1 MNADRW
7 NRFVKVSRDEIL
19 VAIEAVTQTSGLLL
33 EQTDDPSLQ
42 VPEQVRRDLETVYD
56 SSRELYRFIREVLES
71 PERYTDDAADTESG
85 DSLRTLRHDL
95 RNRLNVI
102 HGPCQFML
110 MEELPQE
117 SRGQREFQQTFLS
130 DVTSIR
136 DYANQAVNRLN
147 ELSGMEGELGDVRNQ
162 ESLRDEVSQTQS
174 ELKLKEPVRI
184 RDKPVEP
191 ARILVVDDNELNR
204 KMLARFMEHM
214 GHLSEFASDGH
225 EALEKI
231 QSTDFDLVLLD
242 ILMPR
247 MNGIEVLHE
256 LNNQGL
262 LRHLPVLVLSG
273 LDSSDEI
280 IQCIELGAEDFLSRP
295 INLTLLK
302 ARVNACLEKKRLRER
317 EFSQFFPREIAR
329 QVALR
334 PEMLDEGREADV
346 SVLFC
351 DIKSFSRISE
361 KLEPEK
367 TVRWIRDV
375 MEVLSECV
383 LDHQGVLVDYI
394 GDELVAM
401 WGAPTEQPDHTK
413 LACRSALAMVER
425 LPEISRKW
433 HPELGMPTQVGIG
446 VNSGKAHVGNTGT
459 ARRRK
464 YGPLG
469 NTVNLASRVQGASRY
484 LQSSLLVTGATFDQL
499 DANEFSSRRLCTVKV
514 NNIEEPVILH
524 EIVSLE
530 TNDWSGLSERYE
542 QALVAFESREFRLAA
557 SMLGDLLVHHPSDGP
572 SLLLMSRAVNELIND
587 SSEEDFDPVW
597 PLSGK

>member
-7 NRFVKVSRDEIL
+7 KRFVQVSRDEIL

-33 EQTDDPSLQ
+33 EKSDDPSLK

-56 SSRELYRFIREVLES
+56 SSRELYQFIRGVLES
-71 PERYTDDAADTESG
+71 PDQYVNNSESG
-85 DSLRTLRHDL
+85 EDSLRTLRHDL

-110 MEELPQE
+110 MEALPEE
-117 SRGQREFQQTFLS
+117 SDAQREFQNTFLS

-147 ELSGMEGELGDVRNQ
+147 ELSGIEGELAAIETEEISNSMKSQ
-162 ESLRDEVSQTQS
+162 SAESL
-174 ELKLKEPVRI
+174 KLSEPVRV
-184 RDKPVEP
+184 REKPVEP
-191 ARILVVDDNELNR
+191 AKVLVVDDNELNR
-204 KMLARFMEHM
+204 KMLARFMDHM
-214 GHLSEFASDGH
+214 GHHSEFAEDGR
-225 EALEKI
+225 EALTKI
-231 QSTDFDLVLLD
+231 QQTDFDLVLLD

-247 MNGIEVLHE
+247 MNGLEVLQE
-256 LNNQGL
+256 LNDQGL

-273 LDSSDEI
+273 LDSSAEI

-295 INLTLLK
+295 INLTLLQ

-317 EFSQFFPREIAR
+317 EFGQFFPREIAR

-351 DIKSFSRISE
+351 DIRAFSKISE

-383 LDHQGVLVDYI
+383 LDQQGVLVDYI

-401 WGAPTEQPDHTK
+401 WGAPTEQPNHAQ
-413 LACRSALAMVER
+413 LACRAALEMVER
-425 LPEISRKW
+425 LPAISRKW
-433 HPELGMPTQVGIG
+433 HSELGMPTQVGIG
-446 VNSGKAHVGNTGT
+446 INSGKAHVGNTGT

-484 LQSSLLVTGATFDQL
+484 LQSSLLVTGETYDQL
-499 DANEFSSRRLCTVKV
+499 NADDFSSRRLCTVKV
-514 NNIEEPVILH
+514 NNIEEPVELY
-524 EIVSLE
+524 EIVPLQTDQWAS
-530 TNDWSGLSERYE
+530 LSERYE
-542 QALVAFESREFRLAA
+542 QSLEAFENQEFRMAA

-572 SLLLMSRAVNELIND
+572 SLLLMSRAVNELIKD
-587 SSEEDFDPVW
+587 GDEENFDPVW
-597 PLSGK
+597 PLSEK

>member
-1 MNADRW
+1 MNPDRW
-7 NRFVKVSRDEIL
+7 KRFVQISRDEIL

-33 EQTDDPSLQ
+33 EKSDDPSLK
-42 VPEQVRRDLETVYD
+42 VPDQVRRDLETVYD
-56 SSRELYRFIREVLES
+56 SSRDLYQFIREVLES
-71 PERYTDDAADTESG
+71 PHEYVNDSNSDE

-110 MEELPQE
+110 MEELPEE
-117 SRGQREFQQTFLS
+117 SEAQRNFQKTFLN
-130 DVTSIR
+130 DVTNIR

-147 ELSGMEGELGDVRNQ
+147 ELSGIEGEMVAVEPE
-162 ESLRDEVSQTQS
+162 ESLLHAG
-174 ELKLKEPVRI
+174 LKSREEFRLSEPVRI
-184 RDKPVEP
+184 REKPVEP
-191 ARILVVDDNELNR
+191 ARVLVVDDNELNR
-204 KMLARFMEHM
+204 KMLARFMDHM
-214 GHLSEFASDGH
+214 GHHSEFAADGN
-225 EALEKI
+225 EALSKI
-231 QSTDFDLVLLD
+231 QETDFDLVLLD

-247 MNGIEVLHE
+247 MNGLEVLQE
-256 LNNQGL
+256 LNDQGL

-273 LDSSDEI
+273 LDSSAEI

-317 EFSQFFPREIAR
+317 EFGQFFPREIAR

-351 DIKSFSRISE
+351 DIRAFSKISE

-401 WGAPTEQPDHTK
+401 WGAPTEQPDHAQ
-413 LACRSALAMVER
+413 LACRAALAMVER
-425 LPEISRKW
+425 LPAISRKW
-433 HPELGMPTQVGIG
+433 NSELGMPTQVGIG
-446 VNSGKAHVGNTGT
+446 INSGKAHVGNTGT

-484 LQSSLLVTGATFDQL
+484 LQSSLLVTGETYDQL
-499 DANEFSSRRLCTVKV
+499 TTDDFFSRRLCTVKV
-514 NNIEEPVILH
+514 NNIEEPVELY
-524 EIVSLE
+524 EIVPQATE
-530 TNDWSGLSERYE
+530 NWSSLSERYE
-542 QALVAFESREFRLAA
+542 QSLEAFENQEFRVAA

-572 SLLLMSRAVNELIND
+572 SLLLMSRAVNELIKD
-587 SSEEDFDPVW
+587 GDEDQFDPVW

>member
-1 MNADRW
+1 MNVDRW
-7 NRFVKVSRDEIL
+7 TRFVRVSREEIL

-33 EQTDDPSLQ
+33 EKSDDPSLK

-56 SSRELYRFIREVLES
+56 SSRELYQFIREVLES
-71 PERYTDDAADTESG
+71 PDQYVNESASG
-85 DSLRTLRHDL
+85 EDSLRSLRHDL

-110 MEELPQE
+110 MEELPAD
-117 SRGQREFQQTFLS
+117 SAAQREFQKIFLN
-130 DVTSIR
+130 DVTNIR

-147 ELSGMEGELGDVRNQ
+147 ELSGIEGELAMVEAADTS
-162 ESLRDEVSQTQS
+162 SLEALKTRDQ
-174 ELKLKEPVRI
+174 LKLNEPVRI
-184 RDKPVEP
+184 REKPVEP
-191 ARILVVDDNELNR
+191 ARVLVVDDNELNR
-204 KMLARFMEHM
+204 RMLARFMDHM
-214 GHLSEFASDGH
+214 GHQSDFAADGR
-225 EALEKI
+225 EALGKI
-231 QSTDFDLVLLD
+231 QQTDFDLVLLD
-242 ILMPR
+242 ILMPH
-247 MNGIEVLHE
+247 MNGLEVLQE
-256 LNNQGL
+256 LNDQGL

-273 LDSSDEI
+273 LDSSAEI

-317 EFSQFFPREIAR
+317 EFGQFFPREIAR

-351 DIKSFSRISE
+351 DIRAFSKISE

-367 TVRWIRDV
+367 VVRWIRDV

-401 WGAPTEQPDHTK
+401 WGAPTEQPDHAQ
-413 LACRSALAMVER
+413 LASRAALAMVER
-425 LPEISRKW
+425 LPAISRKW
-433 HPELGMPTQVGIG
+433 SAELGLPTQVGIG

-469 NTVNLASRVQGASRY
+469 NTVNLASRVQGASRF
-484 LQSSLLVTGATFDQL
+484 LQSSLLVTGMTFDQL
-499 DANEFSSRRLCTVKV
+499 DADEFSSRRLCTVQV
-514 NNIEEPVILH
+514 NNIEEPVELY
-524 EIVSLE
+524 EIVPLE
-530 TNDWSGLSERYE
+530 TDGWLSLSQRYE
-542 QALVAFESREFRLAA
+542 QALEAFENQEFRLAA

-572 SLLLMSRAVNELIND
+572 SLLLMSRAVNELIKD
-587 SSEEDFDPVW
+587 DDEEPFDPVW
-597 PLSGK
+597 HLSGK

>member
-1 MNADRW
+1 MNVDRW
-7 NRFVKVSRDEIL
+7 KRFVKVSRDEIL

-33 EQTDDPSLQ
+33 EQSDDSSLH

-56 SSRELYRFIREVLES
+56 SSRELYQFIREVIES
-71 PERYTDDAADTESG
+71 PGQYIDDSVNGESN

-110 MEELPQE
+110 MEELPQD
-117 SRGQREFQQTFLS
+117 SQAQREFQQTFLN
-130 DVTSIR
+130 DVTNIR

-147 ELSGMEGELGDVRNQ
+147 ELSGIDGDIEDGQ
-162 ESLRDEVSQTQS
+162 TIESLASDRSQSRD
-174 ELKLKEPVRI
+174 ELKLNEPVRV
-184 RDKPVEP
+184 RDRPVEP
-191 ARILVVDDNELNR
+191 ARVLIVDDNELNR
-204 KMLARFMEHM
+204 KMLKRFMDHM
-214 GHLSEFASDGH
+214 GHQSEFATDGH
-225 EALEKI
+225 EALEQI
-231 QSTDFDLVLLD
+231 QAVDFDLVLLD
-242 ILMPR
+242 ILMPL

-317 EFSQFFPREIAR
+317 EFGQFFPREIAR

-351 DIKSFSRISE
+351 DIRSFSRISE

-383 LDHQGVLVDYI
+383 LDNQGVLVDYI

-401 WGAPTEQPDHTK
+401 WGAPTEQPDHAQ
-413 LACRSALAMVER
+413 LACRAALAMIER
-425 LPEISRKW
+425 LPAISRKW
-433 HPELGMPTQVGIG
+433 IPELGMPTQVGIG
-446 VNSGKAHVGNTGT
+446 INSGKAHVGNTGT

-484 LQSSLLVTGATFDQL
+484 LKSSLLVTEATFDQL
-499 DANEFSSRRLCTVKV
+499 DEDEFFSRRLCTVKV
-514 NNIEEPVILH
+514 NNIEQPVELY
-524 EIVSLE
+524 EIVPLD
-530 TNDWSGLSERYE
+530 TTDWSGLNERYE
-542 QALVAFESREFRLAA
+542 QALVAFEDREFRHAA

-572 SLLLMSRAVNELIND
+572 SLLLMSRAVNELITD
-587 SSEEDFDPVW
+587 STAEDFDPVW
-597 PLSGK
+597 PLAGK